1 MAIKTSEKYVAS
13 TGRRKEAIARVR
25 LTPSARTLVTVN
37 NREVNV
43 YFPTAAL
50 QLAALEPFIKTAL
63 PTQFTV
69 TVTVHGGGVA
79 GQAVAVR
86 HALSRAL
93 TAYDP
98 NLRTILKKEGFLKR
112 DSRAKERRKAGFVK
126 ARKRKQWS
134 KR

>member
-1 MAIKTSEKYVAS
+1 MATKTTDKYIAT

-25 LTPSARTLVTVN
+25 LTPSNRTLVTVN
-37 NREVNV
+37 NKEINA

-50 QLAALEPFIKTAL
+50 QLVALEPFIKTGLA
-63 PTQFTV
+63 TQFTV
-69 TVTVHGGGVA
+69 TASVHGGGIA

-93 TAYDP
+93 NEYDP
-98 NLRTILKKEGFLKR
+98 ALRAVLKKEGFLKR
-112 DSRAKERRKAGFVK
+112 DPRAKERRKAGFVK